1 MVDNKEDED
10 AGAAAAEAVS
20 PDPDMED
27 STEEEETADE
37 SSSEEDSSSSDED
50 HMANVQRPEETLLQ
64 GRSRRKTAGTRMAA
78 LLNDEEDEEFYKTT
92 YGDEVFRDS
101 NSDFEVSEEESWDE
115 LDTDFDDDEVE
126 QETQVVE
133 PTEELKKKRKV
144 YTDPLKNLHKRRKV
158 APAGSKAPARG
169 KATKSTPRPRSTRSA
184 IQDSADIRKSS
195 RKGTVTK
202 TKDFEGR
209 AKDRD
214 EHSRRKSI
222 TRKPRV
228 PEKKMTQAERLREA
242 VKTEHLNALS
252 LLRFRQKEAK
262 AKKTVLRKTTF
273 KGPTGTG
280 SNADQGNADAASA
293 VLVGGPEPQHRKRRS
308 IIEKAKKHTLTS
320 NLILNDIYQEV
331 VVQDN
336 EDGVTDDDF
345 FKGILEP
352 DLCDTPQEQGV
363 ASNIGDRFS
372 MKHGETAKQHTTLA
386 FTEEMTHQVM
396 RADPALKK

>member
-27 STEEEETADE
+27 STEEEETAEE

-273 KGPTGTG
+273 KGP
-280 SNADQGNADAASA
+280 
-293 VLVGGPEPQHRKRRS
+293 VIRY
-308 IIEKAKKHTLTS
+308 HTRT
-320 NLILNDIYQEV
+320 NIA
-331 VVQDN
+331 
-336 EDGVTDDDF
+336 EDGTKEAQNF
-345 FKGILEP
+345 
-352 DLCDTPQEQGV
+352 
-363 ASNIGDRFS
+363 
-372 MKHGETAKQHTTLA
+372 LA
-386 FTEEMTHQVM
+386 FTETSNFL
-396 RADPALKK
+396 RAYFPGAAQLSLRQGTFRRRKQTAKLTDRSEKEPGAAPIPPGLSGYLSTSPVKKPKHIGKVEAQTIGTAAAVLATEIC